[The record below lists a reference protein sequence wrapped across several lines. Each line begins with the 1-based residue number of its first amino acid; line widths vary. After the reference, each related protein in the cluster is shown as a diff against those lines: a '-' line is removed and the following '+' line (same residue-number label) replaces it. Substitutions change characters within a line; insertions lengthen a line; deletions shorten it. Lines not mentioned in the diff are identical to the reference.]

1 MLQKGGT
8 LKENC
13 PSLSTYLTYEV
24 TALGLKCQ
32 WKLPYCGILV
42 LRREKG
48 KCKLLAHN
56 RRHFHCFGVS
66 SLRCHDQTAK
76 NLVAKI
82 ESTGHVKQEGLAGLI
97 PSSALFA
104 ARMLDLLFIHQPGE
118 VSVFLAKPGY
128 FLNQHA
134 FWVITPES
142 ESYFQSERW
151 SALNAVFKL

>member
-56 RRHFHCFGVS
+56 RRHFHCFGVL
-66 SLRCHDQTAK
+66 SLRCEDQTAK

-82 ESTGHVKQEGLAGLI
+82 ESTGHIKQEGLTELI
-97 PSSALFA
+97 PSSAFSQPSLECWIYY
-104 ARMLDLLFIHQPGE
+104 LFISQE
-118 VSVFLAKPGY
+118 RFRRFL
-128 FLNQHA
+128 
-134 FWVITPES
+134 
-142 ESYFQSERW
+142 QSR
-151 SALNAVFKL
+151 AIF